1 MNTVLQ
7 IDLQIVLKAF
17 YLKIKGTF
25 IFPACMFKG
34 VTYAGIHSSLK
45 TTNALS
51 KLQTLKR
58 VCVYFGFARVDVNSS
73 LQLYVNSSRFVLSAH
88 LV

>member
-17 YLKIKGTF
+17 YLGTF

-51 KLQTLKR
+51 KLQALKR

-73 LQLYVNSSRFVLSAH
+73 LQLYVNSSHFVLSAH